1 MKPKMLQWNEKFA
14 YIFIDIIIII
24 DYFANIL
31 SNPLLDLY
39 IACLIHCSTQIRIK
53 YHFCLLLFLCHRNR
67 RRHRC
72 RYENEYSKKKKE
84 YSY

>member
-14 YIFIDIIIII
+14 YIFIDIIII
-24 DYFANIL
+24 DYFAFIFFQ
-31 SNPLLDLY
+31 PLVDLY

-53 YHFCLLLFLCHRNR
+53 YHFFLLLLFLCHRNR
-67 RRHRC
+67 DRCRR
-72 RYENEYSKKKKE
+72 RYENECSKKE